1 MRVVG
6 IIAEYN
12 PFHNGHL
19 YQIKYAKEKLNAD
32 AVIVVMSGDFV
43 QRGEPAILDK
53 YTRSKMALINGV
65 DLVLQMPVT
74 ASTASAEIFA
84 KTGIAML
91 LATGVVTNL
100 VFGCEEENETVFYE
114 VAKLLADESDE
125 FKDALSEALKAG
137 DSFAKARATA
147 ILKTYKGSYPKERLE
162 AFLNGSNNILGI
174 EYTKALLENGA
185 DIPIHPIKRY
195 GTHHDSLHPTEKYA
209 SATLLRKSMIT
220 KEDVSDMVS
229 RYVPKNCLA
238 EIVLAV
244 DNGCFLEANDISL
257 LLHEGLIFGT
267 EEAEIADI
275 TKDLWD
281 RILNHRNEFVS
292 YTEFCDLLKTK
303 NMNHSRIRRALI
315 HLVLHITEKDMQ
327 GLKDC
332 GYLPY
337 VRVLGFNETG
347 ARLLKEIKANTKVP
361 LFVSPS
367 EVKNSLSGVALNLWK
382 KDLYAADLY
391 RILLTS
397 KTGRTFPTEFTYR
410 FEKTE

>member
-6 IIAEYN
+6 IVAEYN

-114 VAKLLADESDE
+114 VAKLLANESDE

-174 EYTKALLENGA
+174 EYTKALLESGK
-185 DIPIHPIKRY
+185 DIPIHPLTRN

-257 LLHEGLIFGT
+257 LLHERLISGV
-267 EEAEIADI
+267 EANDIADI
-275 TKDLWD
+275 SKELWD

>member
-6 IIAEYN
+6 IVAEYN

-53 YTRSKMALINGV
+53 YTRSKMALMNGV

-100 VFGCEEENETVFYE
+100 VFGCEEENEMVFYE
-114 VAKLLADESDE
+114 VAKLLLEESDE
-125 FKDALSEALKAG
+125 FKDALSESLKAG
-137 DSFAKARATA
+137 DSFAKARANA

-174 EYTKALLENGA
+174 EYTKALLESGK
-185 DIPIHPIKRY
+185 DIPIHPLKRY
-195 GTHHDSLHPTEKYA
+195 GTHHDSLHPTEHFA
-209 SATLLRKSMIT
+209 SATLLRKSIIT

-229 RYVPKNCLA
+229 EYVPKNCLDG
-238 EIVLAV
+238 IFQAV
-244 DNGCFLEANDISL
+244 DNGAILEANDISL
-257 LLHEGLIFGT
+257 LLHERLISGR
-267 EEAEIADI
+267 EENDIADL
-275 TKDLWD
+275 TKELWE
-281 RILNHRNEFVS
+281 RILNLRNEFVS

-315 HLVLHITEKDMQ
+315 HLVLQIKGTDIES
-327 GLKDC
+327 LKDC

-337 VRVLGFNETG
+337 VRVLGFNEAG
-347 ARLLKEIKANTKVP
+347 ARLLKDIKSNTKVP

-367 EVKNSLSGVALNLWK
+367 EITKSLSGSSLILWK

-391 RILLTS
+391 RVLLTT
-397 KTGRTFPTEFTYR
+397 KTGHTFPTEFTYR

>member
-6 IIAEYN
+6 IVAEYN

-32 AVIVVMSGDFV
+32 AVIVIMSGDFV

-84 KTGIAML
+84 KTGITML

-174 EYTKALLENGA
+174 EYTKALLESGK
-185 DIPIHPIKRY
+185 DIPIHPLKRN

-209 SATLLRKSMIT
+209 SATLLRKNMIT

-361 LFVSPS
+361 LFVSPL